1 VTEPTCP
8 LCAHLLCD
16 ATVVG
21 TRARHGFA
29 SRRVVCAG
37 CGLVQVSPQPPVAEL
52 DAYYASGQYR
62 RDFANTPIH
71 RGPRQLLPGC
81 AEYEE
86 ALDAQAEYRAESLIA
101 AFELETLIAP
111 ATLEIG
117 CGEGRTTAALLKRGI
132 AACAVETDATMRV
145 KAAARGVQALA
156 DWPAEMPETVAL
168 WHVLEHLPAPVEALR
183 EIRTRGAKRVFVEVP
198 DVDAYLADREGHHF
212 QHVHLFD
219 FSVSTLAS
227 TLFAAGW
234 GDVVVTVHEDVLV
247 AHARVDAPPI
257 LLENATARVRALLAE
272 PLAHAPKGQPD
283 TTLLDRWLAG
293 EALADLGADE
303 QALRVELAPL
313 RGHFGALVA
322 AFDDAKRQLEG
333 LRASLMTDGRA
344 RVESWSQD
352 PWLRG
357 ARFGAGVALDQAS
370 QAVSHVV
377 HRMGRMS
384 GAYR

>member
-227 TLFAAGW
+227 MRRRSCSRTPPLASARCWPSRWRTRPRGSRIRRCLIAGW
-234 GDVVVTVHEDVLV
+234 LAKRWPISAPTSKRCASSWRRCV
-247 AHARVDAPPI
+247 A
-257 LLENATARVRALLAE
+257 TSVRWSRRSMT
-272 PLAHAPKGQPD
+272 PSGS
-283 TTLLDRWLAG
+283 
-293 EALADLGADE
+293 
-303 QALRVELAPL
+303 L
-313 RGHFGALVA
+313 RGC
-322 AFDDAKRQLEG
+322 
-333 LRASLMTDGRA
+333 A
-344 RVESWSQD
+344 RHS
-352 PWLRG
+352 
-357 ARFGAGVALDQAS
+357 
-370 QAVSHVV
+370 
-377 HRMGRMS
+377 
-384 GAYR
+384 